1 MVIVAVILSAVAA
14 VCSALTLVEVRKGR
28 LPADETRPESDPS
41 KILREWLMGGDPNG

>member
-28 LPADETRPESDPS
+28 LPADETRPEGDPS
-41 KILREWLMGGDPNG
+41 KILREWLMGGDSNG